1 MQRLSA
7 ETRGARREDRGPAYR
22 RSDRDVGQARG
33 GMVQEFATA
42 AHAQAE
48 RDRDAGAQ
56 GDPRAVAVPGRR
68 RPRISDLG
76 ARIGNAVG
84 RREPAHPAR
93 LADRLGADRR
103 ALRARRAV
111 DRAASARQRPAVGD
125 AETSARSRQHRDRG
139 RARRGR
145 DPFRRSRRRRGPG
158 RRRAR
163 RPHRRAG
170 HARRQHGEPR
180 VDHRQISD
188 RRARDPGAGA
198 ANHQSA
204 AHAQTHRGARQQSQ
218 KHHRGDPARP
228 VHLRDRRIRRRQVD
242 LAGRHALQGGG
253 APAQRGERGPGA
265 LRPHRR
271 PRASRQGDRY
281 RPVADRAHAALQS
294 RDLYGRVHADP
305 RMVRRPAG
313 VARARLRARTVLV
326 QRQRRALRG
335 LPGRR
340 RHQDRDALFAR
351 RLRHLR
357 RLQGQALQP
366 RDARSRV
373 QEQIDR
379 RRARHDGRRGGGIL
393 QGSAPHPQRA
403 GDAAARRARLYP
415 RRPAGDDALGRR
427 GAAGQAGQGAV
438 EARDRPHPLHS
449 RRADHGPAFPRRRQI
464 ARRAARAGR
473 AGQFRGGDRAQSRS
487 DQDRGLD
494 HRPRPRRR
502 RRRRRDRGR
511 RPAGDDRQGE
521 AQLHRPI
528 PGARAAPPGAADGG
542 RGVGCGRAEEV
553 LDGEACW
560 SETVNPCTPFGSIMM
575 PRSLVYLR
583 LAVAFALGIFFYFL
597 YHAYELRAW
606 PAGDQL
612 IFASIVTVAL
622 FVPLIL
628 VAGVGNLRPWTL
640 AIWIVIATAI
650 CAGLAAYNVYRG
662 PIGNASSQ
670 WLGSSSHMRPAIIAI
685 LFVTHSLIVSGDA
698 ERHFIA
704 RYANYLDISWKHGVQ
719 LVLAGIFLG
728 VFWALLFLGAKLFG
742 LIRIELFTDLIKRPW
757 FAIPATMLVLT
768 LAIHITDLRPGIVRG
783 TQTLMLTLL
792 SWLLPMM
799 ALIAFGF
806 TVALS
811 FTGLDPLW
819 NTHRATAILLIA
831 AFALILLINSAYQDG
846 GPEHFRAAPLRYSSV
861 LAAVLLAPLL
871 GLASYALLLRVQ
883 QYGWTPDR
891 VITLACIAV
900 AACYAVGYFVA
911 ALRSGLMLRE
921 LETTNVLTAFFIVVV
936 LLALFTP
943 IADPARISVAD
954 QVNRLQSGSIPP
966 DKFDFGFL
974 RFGSGRYGMAA
985 LQGLA
990 GLTA

>member
-1 MQRLSA
+1 
-7 ETRGARREDRGPAYR
+7 
-22 RSDRDVGQARG
+22 
-33 GMVQEFATA
+33 
-42 AHAQAE
+42 
-48 RDRDAGAQ
+48 
-56 GDPRAVAVPGRR
+56 
-68 RPRISDLG
+68 
-76 ARIGNAVG
+76 
-84 RREPAHPAR
+84 
-93 LADRLGADRR
+93 
-103 ALRARRAV
+103 
-111 DRAASARQRPAVGD
+111 
-125 AETSARSRQHRDRG
+125 
-139 RARRGR
+139 
-145 DPFRRSRRRRGPG
+145 
-158 RRRAR
+158 
-163 RPHRRAG
+163 
-170 HARRQHGEPR
+170 
-180 VDHRQISD
+180 
-188 RRARDPGAGA
+188 
-198 ANHQSA
+198 
-204 AHAQTHRGARQQSQ
+204 
-218 KHHRGDPARP
+218 
-228 VHLRDRRIRRRQVD
+228 
-242 LAGRHALQGGG
+242 
-253 APAQRGERGPGA
+253 
-265 LRPHRR
+265 
-271 PRASRQGDRY
+271 
-281 RPVADRAHAALQS
+281 
-294 RDLYGRVHADP
+294 
-305 RMVRRPAG
+305 
-313 VARARLRARTVLV
+313 
-326 QRQRRALRG
+326 
-335 LPGRR
+335 
-340 RHQDRDALFAR
+340 
-351 RLRHLR
+351 
-357 RLQGQALQP
+357 
-366 RDARSRV
+366 
-373 QEQIDR
+373 
-379 RRARHDGRRGGGIL
+379 
-393 QGSAPHPQRA
+393 
-403 GDAAARRARLYP
+403 
-415 RRPAGDDALGRR
+415 
-427 GAAGQAGQGAV
+427 
-438 EARDRPHPLHS
+438 
-449 RRADHGPAFPRRRQI
+449 
-464 ARRAARAGR
+464 
-473 AGQFRGGDRAQSRS
+473 
-487 DQDRGLD
+487 
-494 HRPRPRRR
+494 
-502 RRRRRDRGR
+502 
-511 RPAGDDRQGE
+511 
-521 AQLHRPI
+521 
-528 PGARAAPPGAADGG
+528 
-542 RGVGCGRAEEV
+542 
-553 LDGEACW
+553 
-560 SETVNPCTPFGSIMM
+560 MM
-575 PRSLVYLR
+575 PRSLVYSR
-583 LAVAFALGIFFYFL
+583 LAVAFAQGIVLYFL

-662 PIGNASSQ
+662 PIGNASGQ

-704 RYANYLDISWKHGVQ
+704 RYANYFDISWKHGVQ

-742 LIRIELFTDLIKRPW
+742 LIRIELFADLIKRPW

-891 VITLACIAV
+891 IITLACIAV

-985 LQGLA
+985 LEGLA
-990 GLTA
+990 GLTDGPQNAEIAEKARQASRLQNRWQNLNTVVQVTPQMRAANITIVHPGGQTIPDSFLRQDWNSMPKKWLLPKCLVANAKCDAVLVDLDGDRIPEILLFGLPGPSAVFKSVAGDYWEFLGGISNAHCPAVREAMRAGNFELAQPSLNELQVNGQRLQVQLQRDCPPRR